1 MKKEVKCTGCRVKS
15 SAARFLSDDQ
25 IEELGEHCVEVHFE
39 PGETLFKQDA
49 LSSNIIYLKE
59 GLVKL
64 TMKGPYR
71 DQILKLVR
79 APAYLGIP
87 TTVGDKVN
95 HYSATALNRVA
106 ACFIDLNV
114 FRKMIFENGN
124 FSWEIILTLCRYEL
138 QQFHRCINL
147 TQKQLNGKLAGTL
160 LDLAGNIYQSSSFHL
175 DLSRNEL
182 AEMLGT
188 TRESIS
194 RALNEFAEEGIIRLQ
209 GREISILD
217 EERLREIYRR
227 G

>member
-1 MKKEVKCTGCRVKS
+1 MERFKCTDCRVKS

-25 IEELGEHCVEVHFE
+25 VHELGSNCVEVHFE
-39 PGETLFKQDA
+39 PGEVIFKQDA

-59 GLVKL
+59 GMAKL

-71 DQILKLVR
+71 DQILKIVR
-79 APAYLGIP
+79 APVYLGIP

-95 HYSATALNRVA
+95 HYSAIAVNRA
-106 ACFIDLNV
+106 SACFIDLAT
-114 FRKMIFENGN
+114 FRKMVFENGH
-124 FSWEIILTLCRYEL
+124 FAWEIILTLCKFEL

-160 LDLAGNIYQSSSFHL
+160 LDLSKNIYQADSFRL
-175 DLSRNEL
+175 DLSRNDL

-188 TRESIS
+188 SRESIS
-194 RALNEFAEEGIIRLQ
+194 RLLNDFADEGLIRLS
-209 GREISILD
+209 GKEITILKEEKLREIS
-217 EERLREIYRR
+217 RT